1 LISSKTFLSSQRQTV
16 NHIFSPKLKSG
27 SFICSIV
34 KKLGLNFEF
43 SETFPPVADFTPAPS
58 LSNFTFHFG
67 DQFLNWQNDFFVG
80 SLRAQVLFRIRIE
93 EGKLI
98 EKERLLTKLGRIR
111 DVEMGYDGLVY
122 LLIEHNQAGSLVRI
136 VPNN

>member
-1 LISSKTFLSSQRQTV
+1 MKFDSEGAGVKSTTGGIVSENSK
-16 NHIFSPKLKSG
+16 
-27 SFICSIV
+27 
-34 KKLGLNFEF
+34 
-43 SETFPPVADFTPAPS
+43 
-58 LSNFTFHFG
+58 
-67 DQFLNWQNDFFVG
+67 NDLLVG

-111 DVEMGYDGLVY
+111 DVEMGYDGFVY

>member
-1 LISSKTFLSSQRQTV
+1 
-16 NHIFSPKLKSG
+16 
-27 SFICSIV
+27 
-34 KKLGLNFEF
+34 
-43 SETFPPVADFTPAPS
+43 
-58 LSNFTFHFG
+58 
-67 DQFLNWQNDFFVG
+67 
-80 SLRAQVLFRIRIE
+80 LFRIRIE

>member
-1 LISSKTFLSSQRQTV
+1 DYNAEYISIGKE
-16 NHIFSPKLKSG
+16 
-27 SFICSIV
+27 
-34 KKLGLNFEF
+34 LGLDFEF
-43 SETFPPVADFTPAPS
+43 SETIPPVVDFTPAPS
-58 LSNFTFHFG
+58 LSNFTFHNG
-67 DQFLNWQNDFFVG
+67 DQFPNWQNDLLVG

-111 DVEMGYDGLVY
+111 DVEMGYDGFVY
-122 LLIEHNQAGSLVRI
+122 LLIEHNQTGSLVRI

>member
-1 LISSKTFLSSQRQTV
+1 
-16 NHIFSPKLKSG
+16 
-27 SFICSIV
+27 
-34 KKLGLNFEF
+34 
-43 SETFPPVADFTPAPS
+43 
-58 LSNFTFHFG
+58 
-67 DQFLNWQNDFFVG
+67 VG

-111 DVEMGYDGLVY
+111 DVEMGYDGFVY
-122 LLIEHNQAGSLVRI
+122 LLIEHNQTGSLVRI